1 MGWQDHAG
9 WRSANAEGFP
19 AKGWSLADGALA
31 VQAKGGGG
39 DIMTD
44 EEFGAF
50 ELQMEF
56 KVSAGANSGIFYLLT
71 SPHDPASG
79 APLGLEY
86 QILDDERH
94 PDAKLG
100 IDGNRTHRL
109 AVRHLSA
116 RQAHDQRGHRP
127 EGRRLAARAHR
138 RAAPMARW
146 STG

>member
-1 MGWQDHAG
+1 
-9 WRSANAEGFP
+9 
-19 AKGWSLADGALA
+19 
-31 VQAKGGGG
+31 
-39 DIMTD
+39 MTD

-50 ELQMEF
+50 ELQLEF

-100 IDGNRTHRL
+100 SRRQSHAGL
-109 AVRHLSA
+109 ALRRAAA
-116 RQAHDQRGHRP
+116 READDQRGHRA
-127 EGRRLAARAHR
+127 EGRRVAARAHR
-138 RAAPMARW
+138 VAAPTARW
-146 STG
+146 NTG